1 MRLRVLV
8 LTLVLLTVP
17 LGAEA
22 QPAGKVPRIGWL
34 SVSPTPRDPSENV
47 EAFRRALRELGYV
60 EGRTIS
66 IEYRYAEGR
75 QERLP
80 ELAAELVRLKVDVI
94 VAVPTPAALAAR
106 TATAVTPIVMIQ
118 SADPVGLG
126 LIASLA
132 RPGGNVTGI
141 VTLSPELI
149 GKRLELLKECL
160 PGLSRV
166 AVLARPDNRAHAL
179 LLGETEVAARALG
192 LQLRVLDVRG
202 PEDFDDLLL
211 EAKKAGSGA
220 VVELPNPMFH
230 EHRKRIV
237 ASVLKLRLPTAFHT
251 RDFVD
256 AGGLMAYGAN
266 YPVLYSRAAA
276 YVDKILKGA
285 TPADLP
291 VERPAT
297 FELVINLKTAKA
309 LGLTIPRSVL
319 LRADQAIQ

>member
-8 LTLVLLTVP
+8 VTLVLLTVP

-80 ELAAELVRLKVDVI
+80 ELAAELVRLKMDVI

-266 YPVLYSRAAA
+266 YPALYSRAAA